1 MLNFTRPKK
10 AALVAFATLALSG
23 GVQAQTLKLGSGAIS
38 GNYFSMMEDVDS
50 YCSESLTE
58 GTRLEVMATDG
69 SVDNLVG
76 MGTKTYSLG
85 VVQEDVLQFFAKRD
99 PRKVNEN
106 RIKVISGLHME
117 SVHLI
122 VPKNYSPDGWGG
134 LLSSITGSKK
144 MSIDQLKGQTIG
156 SWGGSMISAKALSY
170 FMGLDLDVR
179 EVPSKKRVD
188 PGIPILLVG
197 GHPYKPAQ
205 ELLDTGKYVLIPI
218 DYNQI
223 KAQAQFYLPS
233 SINYKVDG
241 RIVDVSTFA
250 VRALLV
256 GKSFR
261 KETRNEN
268 MKILAECISENL
280 VDLADDPDTNPNWAS
295 VYEIEEQGEEL
306 SSWAYFP
313 L

>member
-1 MLNFTRPKK
+1 MLSFLRPKK
-10 AALVAFATLALSG
+10 MVVAAMAVTMLSTSAA
-23 GVQAQTLKLGSGAIS
+23 AQTLKLGSGGQT
-38 GNYFSMMEDVDS
+38 GNYYSMMQDVKS
-50 YCSESLTE
+50 YCADSLTE
-58 GTRLEVMATDG
+58 GTRLDVIATDG

-144 MSIDQLKGQTIG
+144 MTIDQLKGQTIG
-156 SWGGSMISAKALSY
+156 SWGGSMVSAKALSY
-170 FMGLDLDVR
+170 FMGLELDVR
-179 EVPSKKRVD
+179 EIPDKKRTD
-188 PGIPILLVG
+188 PGIPVLLVG

-205 ELLDTGKYVLIPI
+205 TLLDTGNYTLVPI
-218 DYNQI
+218 DFKAI
-223 KAQAQFYLPS
+223 KEKAQFYLPS
-233 SINYKVDG
+233 SINYKVGG
-241 RIVDVSTFA
+241 RIVDVPTFA
-250 VRALLV
+250 VRALFV

-261 KETRNEN
+261 KESRNEN
-268 MKILAECISENL
+268 MTLLADCISESL
-280 VDLADDPDTNPNWAS
+280 IDLADDPDTNPNWAS
-295 VYEIEEQGEEL
+295 VYEIEDEGEEQ